1 MYCSHCG
8 KKIDEEKLEK
18 KRISLARSEDIDEN
32 TSVNYVCPRC
42 GHLIHKHLDSVER
55 KSLSAAGHAEI
66 QIARNQFAYGR
77 SFTSIGGILAVLA
90 IIFFLLARKPAQNF
104 KLVTTCPEFSV
115 SRDCFGLA
123 AILLLFGIVLTVLGL
138 RKKKNYESLLKDI
151 NDDVFH
157 Q

>member
-8 KKIDEEKLEK
+8 KKIGEEKLEK
-18 KRISLARSEDIDEN
+18 KKISLGRSEEIDEN
-32 TSVNYVCPRC
+32 TEVEYVCPRC
-42 GHLIHKHLDSVER
+42 GHLIHKHLDNKEI

-77 SFTSIGGILAVLA
+77 SFNSIGGILLILGA
-90 IIFFLLARKPAQNF
+90 IFFLLARKPAQNF
-104 KLVTTCPEFSV
+104 VLVINCPEFTV
-115 SRDCFGLA
+115 SMVCFVLA
-123 AILLLFGIVLTVLGL
+123 GILLIAGIVLTAIGCM
-138 RKKKNYESLLKDI
+138 KKKNYENLLKDI